1 MSEASP
7 LVTVAMAMRDAA
19 RTLPAALASLLH
31 QDYENWELVLTD
43 DGSRDDSVKV
53 AGRFADPRIRL
64 LADGRRRGLGARL
77 NEAVDAARGE
87 LIARMDADDI
97 SYASRFSRQ
106 VAFLQAHPEVDVVAA
121 AMVVFAGTGEP
132 VGLYR
137 VAASHEEICA
147 RPWAGFYFPHP
158 TWMGRAAWFR
168 RHRYDAAATKAQ
180 DQGVLLRAYATSRF
194 AGIEAPLL
202 GYRQDEIALKKV
214 LAGRYHF
221 SRALLRA
228 KPGLALRALPEQ
240 VAKAAFDVLAV
251 ASGLE
256 RRLLRHRARPLA
268 AAHAEEWHAVWR
280 AVCGEMSGAAR

>member
-1 MSEASP
+1 RRTLRARSTSSSEPCWSRRAGCSSAPGAGRERRGVCSTRYPGASRASAPTARAGCPGASFTPRADRMSEASP

-31 QDYENWELVLTD
+31 QDYENWELVLID

-137 VAASHEEICA
+137 VAA
-147 RPWAGFYFPHP
+147 
-158 TWMGRAAWFR
+158 
-168 RHRYDAAATKAQ
+168 
-180 DQGVLLRAYATSRF
+180 
-194 AGIEAPLL
+194 
-202 GYRQDEIALKKV
+202 
-214 LAGRYHF
+214 
-221 SRALLRA
+221 
-228 KPGLALRALPEQ
+228 
-240 VAKAAFDVLAV
+240 
-251 ASGLE
+251 
-256 RRLLRHRARPLA
+256 
-268 AAHAEEWHAVWR
+268 
-280 AVCGEMSGAAR
+280 